1 MSLGRKILLSIAVVV
16 VVLVVAAGIFV
27 ATFDANQYR
36 GLVLEQ
42 LSRSLNRPVEASE
55 LKLQIFPLRLR
66 LDQVR
71 VKEDPAFAADDFLR
85 AAAVQFDVSLGAL
98 LSGDVQ
104 VTAIELIEPTVHL
117 HQDAE
122 GRWNVA
128 TLGAAPSSAEGDA
141 PPAAPPQAAAPPPI
155 EDWRIEKGTIVIERP
170 GERPLQLTG
179 VELALSN
186 LSTTKP
192 FPFALAVSFAPES
205 RIAAEGIVGPL
216 NFEAIERSPLE
227 AEVTL
232 EKFQPASLRS
242 LFAVPARLAALGIIS
257 GTLDVTSKPNEVGL
271 SGTATLAPPQGGDEL
286 ALQLAV
292 TFPPD
297 FSGLDWRDT
306 SLSYR
311 AARLT
316 TSGSAVLTP
325 DVQFDFKANTA
336 DAELADLAAI
346 PPRLGV
352 ALPMKVPGT
361 GKLTSDLTVKGTP
374 ESWEL
379 AGQARLRELTVPLEG
394 LAQPARIASVDL
406 TLEPARP
413 AGGPERIV
421 AAPFSVALDRGLSL
435 TVAGDV
441 RNYRTAPLAQLRVSG
456 GEVPVEPLLALA
468 AQFGVALLG
477 EGQKLAG
484 FVEPAVELGGPLSE
498 PAKMHYSGTLKFR
511 NASLTLPGLARPL
524 TASAL
529 ALEFNPQRLSAAPFA
544 LVLEPGVQLTVAG
557 SVEDYRGAGRLA
569 ARISG
574 DEIPLEPLLGLMA
587 QLGKNPLG
595 KGQKLTGRVRP
606 AIELSGTLAELDKLG
621 FRGTLGLREASFQML
636 PLPEPVRIAAAEVA
650 LAPARLSAENVP
662 VQLGERLRARV
673 NFRLDDYQTKPR
685 LTARVVSEATELE
698 ALLALVRALGSD
710 PLPGGRGS
718 GQVAATIDLSGALG
732 EKAPPLDIS
741 GRAQLSGAR
750 VQPAALRE
758 PLAIDAAAL
767 EFTSAR
773 LDVTSFRMAAAGT
786 RLAGSLR
793 VDNFDAPVVRFD
805 FRGDTLDVDALK
817 AFFGSPPPAAAPQPQ
832 PRSSLFSL
840 PTVHAQGRTR
850 GSTDWFAQLTGRGR
864 VEFERVRNG
873 TLTIAPFSS
882 SVAIANQVVT
892 CDPID
897 FGLYEGGGRGRL
909 VVDLR
914 GAEPSSDFTALLRNV
929 DANKLLSE
937 NSKSKNMLFGRMGG
951 TVEARFTGS
960 DWPRVKQS
968 ARGKGQLTLV
978 KGRLAQINLSRELV
992 LVGQL
997 AGFRAEGRDTPI
1009 EDMNTNFE
1017 IANGWVRTNDLT
1029 LRTPDMTAT
1038 AAGGFSLDDELAFEG
1053 TAVFTEE
1060 ASARLQSSGGG
1071 PLGGIGGLLGSVV
1084 GNVFVDDQGR
1094 VVVPFLLRGTF
1105 AQPKPTLD
1113 AARLADMKLKRGTTR
1128 PGGSLGDILDRL
1140 RKRPQ

>member
-1 MSLGRKILLSIAVVV
+1 MSLGRKILLSVVAVV
-16 VVLVVAAGIFV
+16 VVLVVAAGIFI

-36 GLVLEQ
+36 GVVLER
-42 LSRSLNRPVEASE
+42 LSGSLNRPVEASE

-66 LDQVR
+66 LEQVR
-71 VKEDPAFAADDFLR
+71 VKEDPVFANDDFLR
-85 AAAVQFDVSLGAL
+85 AAAVQFDVNLGAL

-104 VTAIELIEPTVHL
+104 VTAIELVEPTIHL
-117 HQDAE
+117 HQDDS

-128 TLGAAPSSAEGDA
+128 TLGAAPSPAEQDA
-141 PPAAPPQAAAPPPI
+141 PPPPAATPGPPPI
-155 EDWRIEKGTIVIERP
+155 EDWRIEKGTILVERP
-170 GERPLQLTG
+170 NERPLQLTG
-179 VELALSN
+179 VELALSDV
-186 LSTTKP
+186 STTAP
-192 FPFALAVSFAPES
+192 FPFALEVSFAPES

-242 LFAVPARLAALGIIS
+242 LLAVPPRLAALGIIS
-257 GTLDVTSKPNEVGL
+257 GKLEVSSKPNEMSL

-292 TFPPD
+292 TIPPD

-306 SLSYR
+306 RLSYR
-311 AARLT
+311 AARVT

-325 DVQFDFKANTA
+325 GVQFDFKVNTS

-352 ALPMKVPGT
+352 ALPVKVPGA

-379 AGQARLRELTVPLEG
+379 AGQARLRELAVPLEG
-394 LAQPARIASVDL
+394 LAQPARVASVDL
-406 TLEPARP
+406 TLE
-413 AGGPERIV
+413 PERIV
-421 AAPFSVALDRGLSL
+421 AAPFSVTLERGLSL
-435 TVAGDV
+435 TVAGEV

-468 AQFGVALLG
+468 GQFGVKLLG

-498 PAKMHYSGTLKFR
+498 PGKMHYSGTLKFR
-511 NASLTLPGLARPL
+511 NVSLTLPQLARPL

-529 ALEFNPQRLSAAPFA
+529 ALEFNPQRLSAAPFG

-557 SVEDYRGAGRLA
+557 SVEDYRGAGRLT
-569 ARISG
+569 ARITG
-574 DEIPLEPLLGLMA
+574 EEIPLEPLLGLMA
-587 QLGKNPLG
+587 QLGKSPLG

-606 AIELSGTLAELDKLG
+606 AIELSGTLADLDKLG
-621 FRGTLGLREASFQML
+621 FRGTLALREASFQMP

-650 LAPARLSAENVP
+650 LAPARLSADNVP
-662 VQLGERLRARV
+662 VLLGERLRARV
-673 NFRLDDYQTKPR
+673 NFRLEDYQTKPR
-685 LTARVVSEATELE
+685 LTARVVSEATDLE

-758 PLAIDAAAL
+758 PLVIDSAAL
-767 EFTSAR
+767 EFTPAR

-786 RLAGSLR
+786 RLSGSLR
-793 VDNFDAPVVRFD
+793 VENFDAPAVRFD

-817 AFFGSPPPAAAPQPQ
+817 AFFGAPPPAAAPQPQ
-832 PRSSLFSL
+832 PRGRLFSL
-840 PTVHAQGRTR
+840 PVVHAQAKAR
-850 GSTDWFAQLTGRGR
+850 GSTDWFTRLTGRGR

-882 SVAIANQVVT
+882 NVAIANQVVT

-914 GAEPSSDFTALLRNV
+914 GAELASEFTALLRNV
-929 DANKLLSE
+929 DSNKLLSE
-937 NSKSKNMLFGRMGG
+937 NSKSKNTLYGRMGG

-978 KGRLAQINLSRELV
+978 NGRLAQINLSRELV

-997 AGFRAEGRDTPI
+997 AGLRTEGRDTPI
-1009 EDMNTNFE
+1009 ENMTTNFE

-1029 LRTPDMTAT
+1029 MRTPDMTMT
-1038 AAGGFSLDDELAFEG
+1038 AVGGFSLDDELAFEG

-1060 ASARLQSSGGG
+1060 ASARLQGSGGG

-1113 AARLADMKLKRGTTR
+1113 AARLAEMKLKRGGTR
-1128 PGGSLGDILDRL
+1128 PGGSLGDILDRI

>member
-1 MSLGRKILLSIAVVV
+1 MSLGRKILLSVVAVI
-16 VVLVVAAGIFV
+16 VVLVIAAGIFV

-36 GLVLEQ
+36 GLVVEQ
-42 LSRSLNRPVEASE
+42 LSALLNRPVEASE

-66 LDQVR
+66 LDDVR
-71 VKEDPAFAADDFLR
+71 VKEDPAFAQDDFLR

-104 VTAIELIEPTVHL
+104 VTAIELVEPTIHL

-128 TLGAAPSSAEGDA
+128 TLGAAPAEGA
-141 PPAAPPQAAAPPPI
+141 PPTPAPPGPPPI
-155 EDWRIEKGTIVIERP
+155 ANWRIEKGTIVVERP
-170 GERPLQLTG
+170 AERPLQLTG
-179 VELALSN
+179 VELALSD
-186 LSTTKP
+186 LSTTRP
-192 FPFALAVSFAPES
+192 FPFALAVNFSPES
-205 RIAAEGIVGPL
+205 RIAAEGILGPL
-216 NFEAIERSPLE
+216 DFEAIERSPLE

-242 LFAVPARLAALGIIS
+242 LFAVPPQLAALGIIS
-257 GTLDVTSKPNEVGL
+257 GTLELNSKPNEIGL
-271 SGTATLAPPQGGDEL
+271 SGAAALVPPQGGDEL
-286 ALQLAV
+286 AVQLAA

-297 FSGLDWRDT
+297 LSGLDWRDT
-306 SLSYR
+306 SLSLR
-311 AARLT
+311 GARLT
-316 TSGSAVLTP
+316 TSGSAMLTP
-325 DVQFDFKANTA
+325 EVQFDFKANTA

-352 ALPMKVPGT
+352 PLPVKVPGT
-361 GKLTSDLTVKGTP
+361 GKLTSDLSVKGTP

-406 TLEPARP
+406 TLEP
-413 AGGPERIV
+413 ERIV
-421 AAPFSVALDRGLSL
+421 AAPFNVTLERNLSL
-435 TVAGDV
+435 TLAGEV
-441 RNYRTAPLAQLRVSG
+441 RDYRSAPLAQLSISG
-456 GEVPVEPLLALA
+456 GEVPVEPLLGLA
-468 AQFGVALLG
+468 TQFGVKLLG

-511 NASLTLPGLARPL
+511 NLSLTLPQLARPL
-524 TASAL
+524 TAPAV

-557 SVEDYRGAGRLA
+557 SVMDYRGAGRLS
-569 ARISG
+569 ARITS
-574 DEIPLEPLLGLMA
+574 DEIPLEPLLGLLA

-606 AIELSGTLAELDKLG
+606 AIELSGTLSELDKLG
-621 FRGTLGLREASFQML
+621 FRGTLSLREASFQMP
-636 PLPEPVRIAAAEVA
+636 PLPEPVRVAAAEVA

-662 VQLGERLRARV
+662 VQLGERLRARA

-685 LTARVVSEATELE
+685 LTARIVSEATELE
-698 ALLALVRALGSD
+698 ALLGLVRALGSD

-732 EKAPPLDIS
+732 EKAPPLDVS

-758 PLAIDAAAL
+758 PLVIDQAAL
-767 EFTSAR
+767 EFTPAR

-786 RLAGSLR
+786 RLSGSLR
-793 VDNFDAPVVRFD
+793 LENFDAPNVSFN
-805 FRGDTLDVDALK
+805 FRGDTLDVDALQ
-817 AFFGSPPPAAAPQPQ
+817 AFFGAPPPAATPQPQ
-832 PRSSLFSL
+832 PRSSVLSL
-840 PTVHAQGRTR
+840 PAVHAQARTR
-850 GSTDWFAQLTGRGR
+850 GSTDWFARVTGRGR

-873 TLTIAPFSS
+873 TLTLAPFSS
-882 SVAIANQVVT
+882 TVALAHQVVT

-897 FGLYEGGGRGRL
+897 FGLYDGGGRGRL

-914 GAEPSSDFTALLRNV
+914 GAEPASDFSALLRNV

-937 NSKSKNMLFGRMGG
+937 NSKSKNTLYGRMGG
-951 TVEARFTGS
+951 TVEARFLGS
-960 DWPRVKQS
+960 AWPRVKQS
-968 ARGKGQLTLV
+968 ARGQGQLTLV
-978 KGRLAQINLSRELV
+978 NGRLAQINLSRELL

-997 AGFRAEGRDTPI
+997 AGFRYEGRDTPI
-1009 EDMNTNFE
+1009 ENMTTNFE

-1029 LRTPDMTAT
+1029 MRTPDMTM
-1038 AAGGFSLDDELAFEG
+1038 AAVGGFSLDDELAFEG

-1060 ASARLQSSGGG
+1060 ASRRLQSSAGG
-1071 PLGGIGGLLGSVV
+1071 PLGGLLGSLGSVV

-1113 AARLADMKLKRGTTR
+1113 AARLAEMKLKRGTTS
-1128 PGGSLGDILDRL
+1128 PGGTLGDILDRI